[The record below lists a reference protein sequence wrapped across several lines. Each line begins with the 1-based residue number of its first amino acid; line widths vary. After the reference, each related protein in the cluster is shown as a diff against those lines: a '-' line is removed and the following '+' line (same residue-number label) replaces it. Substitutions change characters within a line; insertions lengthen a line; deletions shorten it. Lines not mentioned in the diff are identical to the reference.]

1 MGQRLKNRAGEALL
15 PVKSQLFAQSV
26 QVDHHRPAVFPLTF
40 GGTNPRSVRVP
51 MPCMRAASA
60 RPEVARVG
68 QRKNGQCTVLDR
80 SELGMNSLYVELV
93 VESFP
98 LTQRHP
104 SVP

>member
-1 MGQRLKNRAGEALL
+1 
-15 PVKSQLFAQSV
+15 
-26 QVDHHRPAVFPLTF
+26 
-40 GGTNPRSVRVP
+40 

-68 QRKNGQCTVLDR
+68 QRKNGQCMVLDG

-93 VESFP
+93 VEPFP

-104 SVP
+104 SVPCEAWQDLFRLDRTYHRRTSDEYKVIEAEIPDVPKPRAR